1 MSTGEEEEEEEEKE
15 ELPDSQIMDEVQEE
29 KEEVKNY
36 IYLSLHHVFEG
47 IWMVPTSSPHLSV
60 WGINNNNFKKVKDFK
75 KNMKST

>member
-1 MSTGEEEEEEEEKE
+1 MSTGEEEEEEEKE

-47 IWMVPTSSPHLSV
+47 I
-60 WGINNNNFKKVKDFK
+60 
-75 KNMKST
+75 